1 MNECT
6 DGLDRWFESDAWK
19 QITQDAD
26 DGDEDS
32 KELMQQ
38 VSDQMGNLL
47 FHLHNESCDEKILY
61 ELSYFDKLGDDLML
75 PDTNKH
81 NTIQQ
86 YDLRYDLR

>member
-1 MNECT
+1 MNEHT

-26 DGDEDS
+26 AGDEDS

-47 FHLHNESCDEKILY
+47 FHLHNESSDKKILY
-61 ELSYFDKLGDDLML
+61 ELSYFDKLCDDF
-75 PDTNKH
+75 DVA
-81 NTIQQ
+81 
-86 YDLRYDLR
+86 